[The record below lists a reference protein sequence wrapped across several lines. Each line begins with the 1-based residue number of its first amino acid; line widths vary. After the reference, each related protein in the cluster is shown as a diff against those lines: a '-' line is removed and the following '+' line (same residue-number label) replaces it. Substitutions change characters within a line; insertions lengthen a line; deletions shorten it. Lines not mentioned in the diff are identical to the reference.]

1 MAHDTKKVVENI
13 PKRKIETV
21 NELAD
26 LIKSKR
32 TVLIADISGIPGS
45 QFQQI
50 SKKMRGKA
58 KVKIP
63 KKNLF
68 SLAVEK
74 SGIEEVK
81 ELKDKF
87 GGANALLF
95 SDMDSYELA
104 GELIKRKTPSKA
116 KVGQIAPTDIE
127 VPAGPTDLVPGPAIS
142 ELGALGIQ
150 IQIQGGK
157 IEIKEPKVVAK
168 EGEAISQGAADI
180 LGKLDIKPFS
190 IGFSP
195 KSAYDSEDGV
205 VYEEI
210 IIDSEGTIESLKDAF
225 ARSLG
230 FAVGIGYVTNETVK
244 IMIQTAGAH
253 EKRLA
258 RIISGEP
265 EEAVEESPSESS
277 AEKEDE
283 TPKKEK
289 EEEKADAGAGLASLF
304 G

>member
-1 MAHDTKKVVENI
+1 MAHGSKQTVENI
-13 PKRKIETV
+13 PKKKIETV
-21 NELAD
+21 KELAD

-50 SKKMRGKA
+50 SKKLRGKA
-58 KVKIP
+58 KIKIP
-63 KKNLF
+63 KKNLL
-68 SLAVEK
+68 SLAVKKAGVEK
-74 SGIEEVK
+74 TK
-81 ELKDKF
+81 EIDEKF
-87 GGANALLF
+87 GGANAILF

-127 VPAGPTDLVPGPAIS
+127 IPAGPTDLVPGPAIS

-168 EGEAISQGAADI
+168 EGEEISQGAADI
-180 LGKLDIKPFS
+180 LGKLDIKPFT

-195 KSAYDSEDGV
+195 LCAYDSEEGMF
-205 VYEEI
+205 YEEI
-210 IIDSEGTIESLKDAF
+210 IIDSEKTIESLKDSF

-230 FAVGIGYVTNETVK
+230 FAVSIGYVCNDTVRV
-244 IMIQTAGAH
+244 MIQTAGAH
-253 EKRLA
+253 EKRLS

-265 EEAVEESPSESS
+265 EEIPEEKP
-277 AEKEDE
+277 AEE
-283 TPKKEK
+283 KKDAPEEKK
-289 EEEKADAGAGLASLF
+289 EEEKVDASAGLASLF

>member
-1 MAHDTKKVVENI
+1 MTHDTKKVVENI

-21 NELAD
+21 KELAD

-50 SKKMRGKA
+50 SKKLRGKA
-58 KVKIP
+58 KIKIP
-63 KKNLF
+63 KKNLL
-68 SLAVEK
+68 SLAIK
-74 SGIEEVK
+74 KAGIEKTK
-81 ELKDKF
+81 EIDKKF
-87 GGANALLF
+87 AGANAILF
-95 SDMDSYELA
+95 SEMDSYKLA

-168 EGEAISQGAADI
+168 EGEEISQGAADI
-180 LGKLDIKPFS
+180 LSKLDIKPFT

-195 KSAYDSEDGV
+195 ICAYDSEDEV
-205 VYEEI
+205 FYEEI
-210 IIDSEGTIESLKDAF
+210 IIDSEKTIESLKDSF

-230 FAVGIGYVTNETVK
+230 FAVEIGYVCNDSVK
-244 IMIQTAGAH
+244 IMIQKAGAH
-253 EKRLA
+253 EKRLS
-258 RIISGEP
+258 RVISGEP
-265 EEAVEESPSESS
+265 EEVVESVSESS
-277 AEKEDE
+277 EKEDE
-283 TPKKEK
+283 TPKIEK
-289 EEEKADAGAGLASLF
+289 EEEKADASAGLASLF